1 MILGKSLYDRLPAP
15 RLLAGRAAYA
25 ARVLGALLSGRL
37 RPGPGGPWLP
47 SLVKEGG
54 EFLCDACGLCA
65 DACPSRCIEVSEAP
79 GGGALG
85 RFRLDALRCVQCR
98 LCERVCPRD
107 AIVPSPGPAGLLRG
121 GRPLDKDDLACA
133 RPTS

>member
-25 ARVLGALLSGRL
+25 ARVLGALLAGRL
-37 RPGPGGPWLP
+37 RPGTGGSWFP

-54 EFLCDACGLCA
+54 AFLCDACGLCA
-65 DACPSRCIEVSEAP
+65 DVCPSRCIEVSEAP

-85 RFRLDALRCVQCR
+85 GFRLDVLRCVQCR

-107 AIVPSPGPAGLLRG
+107 AIVPSPVPAERLLAG
-121 GRPLDKDDLACA
+121 GPLDKDDLACA
-133 RPTS
+133 RPPS